1 MIYYDMPVEVW
12 KKVDEF
18 IGKGEVVLPF
28 TEIDQWIAEEYGM
41 HFHDVF
47 VGGTDGR
54 EYYCYRAEDLDKL
67 TIFLLKWS

>member
-18 IGKGEVVLPF
+18 IGKGEVMPF
-28 TEIDQWIAEEYGM
+28 TEVDQWIAEEYGM

-47 VGGTDGR
+47 IRNDGV
-54 EYYCYRAEDLDKL
+54 EYCCYRVNNLDKL